1 MIYLGISAFFLFV
14 IGDLND
20 AFFKKRPLK
29 ACFPL
34 GLLVLAIATAFRLS
48 VKDLNI
54 AWCAAAYVFLVLQ
67 LVALFGSFSAEEAYT
82 NKHEDERTVTDTG
95 LYAMCRHPGIL
106 FFVGLYLCLHWGLSL
121 PWLDT
126 IVYIM
131 LDLAL
136 AFVEDKYTFPV
147 ILNGYDDYRKTTP
160 FLIPTISSI
169 GRMIKKD

>member
-14 IGDLND
+14 IGDIND

-48 VKDLNI
+48 VEDLHA
-54 AWCAAAYVFLVLQ
+54 AWCAAAFVFLALQ

-82 NKHEDERTVTDTG
+82 NKHDSERTVTDTG

-106 FFVGLYLCLHWGLSL
+106 FFAGLYLCLHCGLSL
-121 PWLDT
+121 PWIDT
-126 IVYIM
+126 LVYIT

-136 AFVEDKYTFPV
+136 AFIEDRYTFPV

-169 GRMIKKD
+169 SRMIKKD